1 MNPAGRRSG
10 SVLRGRVQP
19 AFLPLALL
27 WLAFLAATLLG
38 RPLLPIDE
46 TRYLSVAWEMWR
58 DHSFLVP
65 RLEGLP
71 YSHKPPLLFWL
82 FHLGW
87 TVSGVN
93 AWWPRLVNPLLLL
106 LNLRLAAGIYR
117 QLWPADPAGGRR
129 VALLLL
135 GCTFWSVS
143 GTLVMFDMLLVACSL
158 LALTGLFRVLQ
169 RGEAR
174 GWWLFGLGTGLG
186 LLAKGPVVLLP
197 LLGPALLAPV
207 AGGTGSGIR
216 KHWFRHLFLALLLA
230 VGLALAWAIPAA
242 LQGGEQFGREILW
255 GQVSG
260 RLVSSFAHGRPWWWY
275 LPLFP
280 VLFFPWIFW
289 PRIGRGL
296 ARLPFSDPG
305 VRIVAAWLLPAA
317 LGFFLVSGKQ
327 AHYLLPLFPPLA
339 LLAARGL
346 AELPPRPSPRDL
358 GLPGGVLILLGVAA
372 VFLPVL
378 GTRFGLPAWI
388 QDASPWWGAVPILG
402 GLLLNFRVPGL
413 DGVLTRLCLVS
424 AGVALWIHLA
434 LVPAL
439 APVYDLEPVSRELGR
454 VMETGAP
461 VAYRGN
467 DNGEF
472 LFLGRLPRS
481 LTEISDPGELR
492 AWKRAHPGGWVLY
505 HEAGQPGR
513 RAPGAVFTQPYREGS
528 LSLWKV
534 GGR

>member
-1 MNPAGRRSG
+1 MVRSG
-10 SVLRGRVQP
+10 T
-19 AFLPLALL
+19 LPIALL

-65 RLEGLP
+65 RLEGVP

-87 TVSGVN
+87 MVIGVN

-106 LNLRLAAGIYR
+106 LNLRLAAGLYR
-117 QLWPADPAGGRR
+117 LLWPAEPAGGRR
-129 VALLLL
+129 VVLLLL

-158 LALTGLFRVLQ
+158 LALTGLFRVLRQ
-169 RGEAR
+169 GDSR

-197 LLGPALLAPV
+197 VLGPALLAPV
-207 AGGTGSGIR
+207 AGGTGSGSR
-216 KHWFRHLFLALLLA
+216 KRWFGHLFLALLLA
-230 VGLALAWAIPAA
+230 VGLALAWAVPAA
-242 LQGGEQFGREILW
+242 LQGGERYGREILW

-296 ARLPFSDPG
+296 SRLRCSDPG
-305 VRIVAAWLLPAA
+305 VRIVAAWLVPAA

-346 AELPPRPSPRDL
+346 AELPPRPFPRDL
-358 GLPGGVLILLGVAA
+358 GLPGAVLILLGMGA
-372 VFLPVL
+372 FLLPL
-378 GTRFGLPAWI
+378 WAPRAGLPDWTRNVAFGW
-388 QDASPWWGAVPILG
+388 AVVPILAG
-402 GLLLNFRVPGL
+402 VFLNVRAPGL
-413 DGVLTRLCLVS
+413 DGALTRLCLVS
-424 AGVALWIHLA
+424 AGVALWIHFA

-454 VMETGAP
+454 VMQTGAP

-472 LFLGRLPRS
+472 LFLGRLPHS
-481 LTEISDPGELR
+481 LTEVSDPEDLR
-492 AWKRAHPGGWVLY
+492 AWKRAHPDGWVLY
-505 HEAGQPGR
+505 HEAGRPGR
-513 RAPGAVFTQPYREGS
+513 RAAGAVFTQPYREGS
-528 LSLWKV
+528 LSLWK
-534 GGR
+534 GSGD

>member
-1 MNPAGRRSG
+1 MARPG
-10 SVLRGRVQP
+10 
-19 AFLPLALL
+19 FLPIGLL

-65 RLEGLP
+65 RLEGIP

-82 FHLGW
+82 FHMGW
-87 TVSGVN
+87 TVFGVD

-106 LNLRLAAGIYR
+106 LNLRLAAGLYR
-117 QLWPADPAGGRR
+117 LLWPWNPEGGRR
-129 VALLLL
+129 VVLLLL

-169 RGEAR
+169 RGESR

-186 LLAKGPVVLLP
+186 FLAKGPVILLP
-197 LLGPALLAPV
+197 ILGPALLAPAIGLLG
-207 AGGTGSGIR
+207 AGSR
-216 KHWFRHLFLALLLA
+216 KRWFGRLLLALLLA
-230 VGLALAWAIPAA
+230 VGIALAWAIPAA
-242 LQGGEQFGREILW
+242 LRGGERFGREILW

-275 LPLFP
+275 LPLLP
-280 VLFFPWIFW
+280 ALFFPWVFW
-289 PRIGRGL
+289 PRIGKGL
-296 ARLPFSDPG
+296 SRLRLSDPG
-305 VRIVAAWLLPAA
+305 VRIVGTWLLPAA

-346 AELPPRPSPRDL
+346 AELPRGGARDL
-358 GLPGGVLILLGVAA
+358 GWLGGVLILLGVAGA
-372 VFLPVL
+372 FLPVL

-388 QDASPWWGAVPILG
+388 HDGAPLWGAVPILG
-402 GLLLNFRVPGL
+402 GLLVNAPVPGL
-413 DGVLTRLCLVS
+413 DGILSRLCLVS
-424 AGVALWIHLA
+424 ACVALWIHFA
-434 LVPAL
+434 LVPVL
-439 APVYDLEPVSRELGR
+439 APVYDLGPVSRELGR

-461 VAYRGN
+461 VAYRGH

-481 LTEISDPGELR
+481 LTEISDPEELR
-492 AWKRAHPGGWVLY
+492 AWKRSHPDGWVLY
-505 HEAGQPGR
+505 HEAGRPGR
-513 RAPGAVFTQPYREGS
+513 RAAGAVFTQPYREGA
-528 LSLWKV
+528 LSLWKGT
-534 GGR
+534 GG